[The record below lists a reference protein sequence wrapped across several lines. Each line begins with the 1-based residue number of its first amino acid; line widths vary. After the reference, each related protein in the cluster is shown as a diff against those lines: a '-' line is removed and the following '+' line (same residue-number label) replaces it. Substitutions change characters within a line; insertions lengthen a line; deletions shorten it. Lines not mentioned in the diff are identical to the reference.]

1 MLFVHRDADSS
12 QESSSAGPERRYD
25 EVARAVADASYDGAW
40 VGIVPV
46 RMTEAWLL
54 LDESAIRRVA
64 GRPHGDEP
72 LDPRSLTKS
81 KTNQTLKA
89 GWLRH

>member
-1 MLFVHRDADSS
+1 M
-12 QESSSAGPERRYD
+12 
-25 EVARAVADASYDGAW
+25 
-40 VGIVPV
+40 GIVPV